1 MTGPLF
7 LHESLQRQR
16 AMLRSAMGSTIFD
29 ALNDAA
35 VSEIMVNPDGVLRIE
50 RQGSGITETGLKLL
64 PAEVERIIRLVAS
77 AGEAAMLAGGRI
89 VSTELPERHDGHAG
103 ERFEALLPPLAPAPC
118 FSIRKAASRLLTLAD
133 YLRQQMLTL
142 CQAAYLIQA
151 VRMRRNIVIAGGTA
165 SGKTT
170 FANALLAEIA
180 RHGERLIV
188 IEDTLE
194 LKPANADTVRLRSR
208 PGLADL
214 RDLVRSSLRLRPDRI
229 VIGEVRG
236 GEALDLLKAWNT
248 GHPGGIATLHASS
261 AEGALER
268 LEQLCLEV
276 LAEPPRRL
284 IGQAVDV
291 VVHLVGRGA
300 ERRIGDIITCSGIDA
315 AGRYRIMPALR
326 SRAEGPC
333 VRAPSMRAEPMR
345 AESLPAEAPPAEPG
359 ARNRSAHRCEG
370 EPGSEISPEF
380 KD

>member
-7 LHESLQRQR
+7 CHESLQRQR
-16 AMLRSAMGSTIFD
+16 SMLRTAMGHTIFD
-29 ALNDAA
+29 ALNDAT
-35 VSEIMVNPDGVLRIE
+35 VSEIMVNPDGVVRIE
-50 RQGSGITETGLKLL
+50 RHGGGIAETGLKLL
-64 PAEVERIIRLVAS
+64 PAEVERIIRLVAA
-77 AGEAAMLAGGRI
+77 AGEAPLLAGGRI
-89 VSTELPERHDGHAG
+89 VSTELPERNDGGAG
-103 ERFEALLPPLAPAPC
+103 ERFEALLPPLVPAPC
-118 FSIRKAASRLLTLAD
+118 FSIRKPASRTLTLAD

-142 CQAAYLIQA
+142 CQMLYLIQA
-151 VRMRRNIVIAGGTA
+151 IRTRRNIVIAGGTA

-170 FANALLAEIA
+170 FANALLGEIA
-180 RHGERLIV
+180 RQGERLIV

-248 GHPGGIATLHASS
+248 GHPGGLATLHANS
-261 AEGALER
+261 AQGALER

-291 VVHLVGRGA
+291 VVHLIGRGA
-300 ERRIGDIITCSGIDA
+300 ERRVAEIIECTGTDA
-315 AGRYRIMPALR
+315 DERYQITPAFRSMPAEG
-326 SRAEGPC
+326 SRALHKGGERGR
-333 VRAPSMRAEPMR
+333 RARTGFE
-345 AESLPAEAPPAEPG
+345 
-359 ARNRSAHRCEG
+359 
-370 EPGSEISPEF
+370 
-380 KD
+380 